1 MKITSAEAISVAFSG
16 GVGGVVR
23 DNGESR
29 VIPSF
34 PVPPPGEVPVSA
46 VPPAV
51 IQFIPYDEH
60 LIFQG
65 LQLHLAEQQ
74 PFQDLILESEANIHF
89 LQLSLCGIIGV
100 DFWSRRFFCQLLGVP
115 SEEKSQPYD
124 NSFQHKTADPG
135 PVIFHLWD
143 RVSFS
148 PGWPGTHYVA
158 QGDFELLILLRLPF

>member
-1 MKITSAEAISVAFSG
+1 M
-16 GVGGVVR
+16 
-23 DNGESR
+23 
-29 VIPSF
+29 
-34 PVPPPGEVPVSA
+34 SA

-100 DFWSRRFFCQLLGVP
+100 DFWSRCFFCQLLGVP
-115 SEEKSQPYD
+115 SEEKSQSYD
-124 NSFQHKTADPG
+124 NSFQHKTADPKKKKKTQLIQARLFF
-135 PVIFHLWD
+135 IFGTGSHL
-143 RVSFS
+143 
-148 PGWPGTHYVA
+148 A
-158 QGDFELLILLRLPF
+158 QDGQELTT